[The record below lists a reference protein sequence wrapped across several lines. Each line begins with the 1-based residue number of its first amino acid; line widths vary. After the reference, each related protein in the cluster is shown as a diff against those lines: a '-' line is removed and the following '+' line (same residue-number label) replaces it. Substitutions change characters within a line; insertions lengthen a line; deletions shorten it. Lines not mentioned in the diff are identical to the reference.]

1 VIETPLGPVSVLVDG
16 DVVVEIAFDKKKP
29 SSSSGPLVGEAER
42 QLTAYFAKKLTA
54 FDLPVGA
61 PGTEFQKRVW
71 KRLCAIKPGTTTTYG
86 ALAKEL
92 ASGPRAVGTA
102 NGSNPIAIVVPC
114 HRVIGSNGDL
124 TGYGGGLHRKRWLL
138 QHEGAV
144 LL

>member
-1 VIETPLGPVSVLVDG
+1 VIETPIGPLRVVVDG
-16 DVVVEIAFDKKKP
+16 DVVVEIAFDAKKP
-29 SSSSGPLVGEAER
+29 STPGPLAAEAER
-42 QLTAYFAKKLTA
+42 QLTAYFQKKLAA
-54 FDLPVGA
+54 FDLPVSA
-61 PGTEFQKRVW
+61 PGTAFQKRVW
-71 KRLCAIKPGTTTTYG
+71 TRLCAIKPGTTTTYG

-92 ASGPRAVGTA
+92 SSGPRAVGTA
-102 NGSNPIAIVVPC
+102 NGSNPVAIVVPC